1 MYQNYLNAENA
12 QKIADEIMKVV
23 PYNINITDT
32 RGVIL
37 ASGERD
43 RVGTVLKSAF
53 TALQKKE
60 SYFVYADTDMEK
72 QGVNLPI
79 LYNNQMIGVICIAGK
94 VDEVLMI
101 GQICMS
107 ITLLM
112 LENQLLND
120 MSTIKEGR
128 LKDFLFEWISRTE
141 EEYDDAFLDQAVYLN
156 VDLTIPRTAVVIT
169 SSRIRYSVIENIRK
183 YLTGSEYIVR
193 QGMEEVLIL
202 FRTEKRLHSR
212 LEKIMEISKDLKQCF
227 IGESDVVAGR
237 TVNSVTKVVKIAKML
252 QISRRFLDYEE
263 VVLECLLSEV
273 ANTKKLEEVIRIL
286 LEKDVD
292 GSLKETI
299 IAYAESND
307 NTALVCERLH
317 VHRNT
322 LNYRLSR
329 IEELMGCNPR
339 RIKDMM
345 LLYIA
350 VIKLGDRQQ
359 K

>member
-12 QKIADEIMKVV
+12 QKIADEIMKIV
-23 PYNINITDT
+23 PHNINITDT
-32 RGVIL
+32 KGIIL

-43 RVGTVLKSAF
+43 SVGTVLKSAL

-60 SYFVYADTDMEK
+60 SYFVYMDTESEK

-79 LYNNQMIGVICIAGK
+79 LYNNQMIGVICIAGR

-120 MSTIKEGR
+120 MSSIKESR

-141 EEYDDAFLDQAVYLN
+141 DEYDEAFWDQAVYLN
-156 VDLTIPRTAVVIT
+156 VDLTVPRTAVVIT

-193 QGMEEVLIL
+193 QGMDEVLIL
-202 FRTEKRLHSR
+202 FRTEKRLRLR
-212 LEKIMEISKDLKQCF
+212 LEKIMEISSDLKQCF
-227 IGESDVVAGR
+227 IGESDIVAGR
-237 TVNSVTKVVKIAKML
+237 TVNSVMKTAKIAGML
-252 QISRRFLDYEE
+252 QINKQFLGYDE

-273 ANTKKLEEVIRIL
+273 PNTSKVNGIIQTLEE
-286 LEKDVD
+286 KDAD
-292 GSLKETI
+292 GGLKETI

-307 NTALVCERLH
+307 NTALVCEKLH

-329 IEELMGCNPR
+329 IEELMACNPR

-350 VIKLGDRQQ
+350 VIKMGDVREN
-359 K
+359 

>member
-1 MYQNYLNAENA
+1 MYQNYLTAENA
-12 QKIADEIMKVV
+12 QKIVDEIMKIV
-23 PYNINITDT
+23 PYDISITDT
-32 RGVIL
+32 KGIIL
-37 ASGERD
+37 AGCEKSS
-43 RVGTVLKSAF
+43 VGTILKNAL
-53 TALQKKE
+53 TAVQKKE
-60 SYFVYADTDMEK
+60 SYFAYMDTETEK
-72 QGVNLPI
+72 QGVSLPI
-79 LYNNQMIGVICIAGK
+79 LYHSQMIGVISIAGQ

-107 ITLLM
+107 IALLM

-120 MSTIKEGR
+120 MCSIKEGR

-141 EEYDDAFLDQAVYLN
+141 EEYDDAFLDQAVSLN

-169 SSRIRYSVIENIRK
+169 SRHVRYSVIENIRK

-227 IGESDVVAGR
+227 IGESGVIAER
-237 TVNSVTKVVKIAKML
+237 TVDSVMKVKKIAEKL
-252 QISRRFLDYEE
+252 QINQRFLEYEE
-263 VVLECLLSEV
+263 VVLECLLSE
-273 ANTKKLEEVIRIL
+273 APNTNRLDEIIRIL
-286 LEKDVD
+286 EEKDVD
-292 GSLKETI
+292 GSLRETI
-299 IAYAESND
+299 IAYTKAND
-307 NTALVCERLH
+307 NIAMVCERLH

-329 IEELMGCNPR
+329 IEELMNCNPR

-350 VIKLGDRQQ
+350 VIKMGERV
-359 K
+359 KK